1 MRKTASC
8 ASNGALSRRR
18 TLQLAGLSG
27 VAAALPAARSRA
39 ATGGGTLRVGM
50 EASGPSEPIDPVGGY
65 STQTFTHALFDRLT
79 WISPDQSVV
88 PELATAWEHS
98 ADFREWTFS
107 LRQGVQFHDG
117 RPFTARDVVRTFQ
130 RILNAKLG
138 SQSYRILALSLDPDG
153 IAAAGDHTV
162 KFRCKAPFWN
172 LPAVASDT
180 HASIVPEDSPLD
192 SYIARPVGTGPFKL
206 ENFQAGNHLFTTRNE
221 HYWRPGY
228 PRLDAIRFFNVAD
241 VTQRIAGMIS
251 GQFDLILSLTPVVV
265 QSIRNDRRFTV
276 ASIRSGNCLNLNM
289 RADRKPFDDNRVRQA
304 VKLACN
310 RGELIKQI
318 WLDEAIEGS
327 DQPISPVSRIWG
339 GIEPPP
345 YDIARAKQL
354 LAEAG
359 YANGIDVTLVTS
371 TIAPGSVEQA
381 EAYQQQAAP
390 AGIRVKVQQVPATGY
405 YYNVD
410 AGKFDFWVESWA
422 MRPDDSLL
430 FLEYA
435 PRGAELAPTQWY
447 PQEFQALFD
456 AARTAPDEKSR
467 LARFTALEKFVSE
480 QGPSVSPVYINVVD
494 AHTKKVLHYRPNPMF
509 YYRTYY
515 QLELAEG

>member
-1 MRKTASC
+1 MRKTTS
-8 ASNGALSRRR
+8 SRHQGALSRRR
-18 TLQLAGLSG
+18 ALQLAGLSG
-27 VAAALPAARSRA
+27 VAAALPASRSRA

-50 EASGPSEPIDPVGGY
+50 EASGVSEPIDPVGGY
-65 STQTFTHALFDRLT
+65 STQTYTHALFDRLT
-79 WISPDQSVV
+79 WIRPDQSVV
-88 PELATAWEHS
+88 PELATSWEHS

-107 LRQGVQFHDG
+107 LRPDVQFHDG

-130 RILNAKLG
+130 RILNPKLG
-138 SQSYRILALSLDPDG
+138 SQAYRILALSLDPNG
-153 IAAAGDHTV
+153 IWATDDHTV
-162 KFRCKAPFWN
+162 KFTCKAPFWN
-172 LPAVASDT
+172 LPAIASNT

-192 SYIARPVGTGPFKL
+192 SYIAHPVGTGPFALKD
-206 ENFQAGNHLFTTRNE
+206 FHPGNHLFAIRNE
-221 HYWRPGY
+221 HYWRTGY
-228 PRLDAIRFFNVAD
+228 PKLDAIRFFNVGD

-251 GQFDLILSLTPVVV
+251 GQFDLILSLTPVVA
-265 QSIRNDRRFTV
+265 QSIKDDRRFAIATV
-276 ASIRSGNCLNLNM
+276 KSGNCLNLNM
-289 RADRKPFDDNRVRQA
+289 RVDRKPFDDNRVRQA

-310 RGELIKQI
+310 RGELVKQI
-318 WLDEAIEGS
+318 WLGDALEGS
-327 DQPISPVSRIWG
+327 DQPISPVNRIWG
-339 GIEPPP
+339 GIAPPK

-354 LAEAG
+354 LAAAG
-359 YANGIDVTLVTS
+359 FANGVDVTLVTS

-435 PRGAELAPTQWY
+435 PRGAELAPTKWY
-447 PQEFQALFD
+447 PKEFQTLFE
-456 AARTAPDEKSR
+456 AARAAPDDKSR
-467 LARFTALEKFVSE
+467 LAGFTALEKFVAE
-480 QGPSVSPVYINVVD
+480 QGPSVSPVFINVLD
-494 AHTKKVLHYRPNPMF
+494 AHTKRLLHYQPNPMF

-515 QLELAEG
+515 QLELAKG